1 MRQSPD
7 GSRLLVAYIRVSTQ
21 KQGRSGL
28 GMEAQEEAI
37 KTFAH
42 RHGLSIALICNE
54 VETGKGSDALDQ
66 RPELRRALAHAK
78 KLGCKVAVAKL
89 DRLGRDVHFISGLMA
104 QRVPFVV
111 TELGPDIDPFMLHIY
126 AAVAEKEAA
135 LISQRTKAA
144 LGAARARGTK
154 LGNPDMAAM
163 SARAADAKAGSAA
176 RFAELV
182 CPHIKGIMARGITSR
197 RAIARELDA
206 MRVSSFTGAPWSG
219 VAVAN
224 VLARLADA

>member
-1 MRQSPD
+1 MRQAPGNPS
-7 GSRLLVAYIRVSTQ
+7 LLVAYIRVSTQ

-28 GMEAQEEAI
+28 GMEAQHEAI
-37 KTFAH
+37 GRFASA
-42 RHGLSIALICNE
+42 HGLTIHTSFVE
-54 VETGKGSDALDQ
+54 VETGKGSDALSS
-66 RPELRRALAHAK
+66 RPKLAAALIISRR
-78 KLGCKVAVAKL
+78 LGARIVVAKL
-89 DRLGRDVHFISGLMA
+89 DRLSRDVHFISGLMA
-104 QRVPFVV
+104 ERVPFVV

-144 LGAARARGTK
+144 LGAARARGTR
-154 LGNPDMAAM
+154 LGNPDMEAM
-163 SARAADAKAGSAA
+163 RAGAADAKAGSAA
-176 RFAELV
+176 RFAEQV

-206 MRVSSFTGAPWSG
+206 MRISSFTGAPWSG